1 MEELR
6 SSVGRLDGEVKEL
19 SHRER
24 LLVAFPELAP
34 THQTQPQ
41 SKALLFIVIIIQL
54 LHNCFT
60 TKNVICVYLFMICLV
75 TDAEINM
82 QQRKCLLLN
91 SF

>member
-24 LLVAFPELAP
+24 LLVAFPELAT

-60 TKNVICVYLFMICLV
+60 TKNVILYVFICL
-75 TDAEINM
+75 
-82 QQRKCLLLN
+82 
-91 SF
+91 